1 MYTEQ
6 PFNLPENLIGISQ
19 TNITEHL
26 KLYSGYVKHTN
37 LILETLAITPLSHAS
52 GEGSGVRTVA
62 DAYAHNE
69 IRRRYG
75 FEYNGMKN
83 HEYYFQQ
90 LEGGSVAMSPESALA
105 KKITTQFG
113 SVENWLTEFQSIAM
127 TRGIGWAIMYYD
139 TDHDTL
145 HNIWVDEQHLGHLN
159 SAQFIVGIDMWEHA
173 YVSDYLSSGK
183 KQYIADY
190 LANINW
196 SVVETRFENC
206 KK

>member
-6 PFNLPENLIGISQ
+6 TFNIPENLIGISA
-19 TNITEHL
+19 TNIAEHL

-37 LILETLAITPLSHAS
+37 LILETLRNTTHDSAS
-52 GEGSGVRTVA
+52 PA
-62 DAYAHNE
+62 DEYARSE
-69 IRRRYG
+69 MRRRYS

-90 LEGGSVAMSPESALA
+90 LEGGSIAINPESNLA
-105 KKITTQFG
+105 KKITEQFG
-113 SVENWLTEFQSIAM
+113 SFENWLSNFQSIAM

-159 SAQFIVGIDMWEHA
+159 SAQFIFGIDMWEHA
-173 YVSDYLSSGK
+173 YVSDYLPSGK
-183 KQYIADY
+183 KQYVADY
-190 LANINW
+190 LANVNW
-196 SVVETRFENC
+196 SVVEERFESC